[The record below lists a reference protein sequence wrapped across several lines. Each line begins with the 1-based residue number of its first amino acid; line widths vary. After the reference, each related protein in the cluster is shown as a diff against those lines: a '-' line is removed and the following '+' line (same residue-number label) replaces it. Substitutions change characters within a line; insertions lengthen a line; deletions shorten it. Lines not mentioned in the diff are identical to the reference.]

1 MAAGNLF
8 GADDSFSK
16 LSKPSSAKA
25 RKTTHGG
32 KPRLIRADRRQL
44 RLESRSLDEL
54 IAHDHRARTLWLAS
68 ERLDLSAFYS
78 AIDSVEGGPGHPAID
93 PRVLLVLW
101 LYAIS
106 EGVGSARRLSRLCRE
121 HDAYRWIA
129 GGLEICHRVLSD
141 FRVHHGEKLD
151 HLLTELL
158 ASLMKAGVITLQT
171 VAQDGTRVRA
181 SAGAASFRRRKSLKK
196 CLREAKEQVKALKT
210 KLDDEDETTDKRK
223 RAAHERAARQREKA
237 VEEALAAL
245 KEVEASRRRNHKK
258 GEPRASTTDPEARVM
273 KMADGGFR
281 PAYNCQLATDVGS
294 RLIVASRVSNS
305 GGDMGQVEPTLE
317 EIQQRLGA
325 KPERYLVDGGYAK
338 RESIDHLTEQE
349 ITVYA
354 RVQHNPKTRDPSKL
368 RQRVDSPAV
377 AAWKERMETDEA
389 KEIYKLRAATIET
402 INGDLKDHRGLT
414 RFRVRGLER
423 VQSVLTLCVLT
434 YNLLRAI
441 VIAPEVVLSSTA

>member
-1 MAAGNLF
+1 MASGSLF
-8 GADDSFSK
+8 GVDFGPISGSSDSSSEK
-16 LSKPSSAKA
+16 SKPK
-25 RKTTHGG
+25 RDG
-32 KPRLIRADRRQL
+32 KPRLIRANRHQL

-54 IAHDHRARTLWLAS
+54 ISDDHRARTLWLAS
-68 ERLDLSAFYS
+68 ERLDLSAFHDEIE
-78 AIDSVEGGPGHPAID
+78 AVESGPGRPAID
-93 PRVLLVLW
+93 PQILLVLW

-106 EGVGSARRLSRLCRE
+106 EGVGSARQLSRLCLE
-121 HDAYRWIA
+121 HDAYRWIT

-141 FRVHHGEKLD
+141 FRVHHGKKLD
-151 HLLTELL
+151 QLLTELL
-158 ASLMKAGVITLQT
+158 ASLMKAGVITLRT

-196 CLREAKEQVKALKT
+196 CLREAKQQVKALKT
-210 KLDDEDETTDKRK
+210 KLDEEDETTDKRK
-223 RAAHERAARQREKA
+223 RAAGQRAARQREKS

-245 KEVEASRRRNHKK
+245 KEVEASRRRNLKK
-258 GEPRASTTDPEARVM
+258 SEPRASTTDPEARVM

-317 EIQQRLGA
+317 EIQRRLGA
-325 KPERYLVDGGYAK
+325 KPQSYLVDGGYAK
-338 RESIDHLTEQE
+338 RESIDHLTERE

-368 RQRVDSPAV
+368 RQRVDSPGV
-377 AAWKERMETDEA
+377 AAWKKRMKTKEA
-389 KEIYKLRAATIET
+389 KEIYKLRGSTIET

-414 RFRVRGLER
+414 RFRVRGMKR

-441 VIAPEVVLSSTA
+441 AIAPAVVLPSTA